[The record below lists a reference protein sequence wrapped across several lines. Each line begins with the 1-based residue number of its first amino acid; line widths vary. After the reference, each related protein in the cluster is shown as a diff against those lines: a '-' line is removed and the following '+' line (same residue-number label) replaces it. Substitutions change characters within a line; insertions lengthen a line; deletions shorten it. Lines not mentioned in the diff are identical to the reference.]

1 MDKSKIVTIIAAVLG
16 LIGVFF
22 LIRIIMAGDDAIE
35 TSADL
40 QGSIVDPLIGF
51 AKYLLIATA
60 VIAILFSILN
70 IVKHPE
76 SLKKTLITF
85 GIFIGLFLIAYFT
98 ASDELATDAQGKA
111 VEIKDLSD
119 KVLTGDA
126 AHSITKRVTGLI
138 NFTGILG
145 LIGLL
150 SIGWGFV
157 KSLGK

>member
-22 LIRIIMAGDDAIE
+22 LVRIIMAGDEAIE
-35 TSADL
+35 TDAAL
-40 QGSIVDPLIGF
+40 QGSIVDPMITF
-51 AKYLLIATA
+51 STLLLYAA
-60 VIAILFSILN
+60 AIITLVFSVVNL
-70 IVKHPE
+70 VKHPE

-85 GIFIGLFLIAYFT
+85 GIFVGLFLIAYFT
-98 ASDELATDAQGKA
+98 AGDDLATNAQGKA
-111 VEIKDLSD
+111 VEIKDMSD
-119 KVLTGDA
+119 KILTGDA
-126 AHSITKRVTGLI
+126 AHALTKKVTGLI

-150 SIGWGFV
+150 TIGWGFV

>member
-1 MDKSKIVTIIAAVLG
+1 MDKSKIVTIVAAVLG

-22 LIRIIMAGDDAIE
+22 LVRIIMAGSDAIE
-35 TSADL
+35 TDSAL
-40 QGSIVDPLIGF
+40 QGSIVDPMIKF
-51 AKYLLIATA
+51 STYLLIATA
-60 VIAILFSILN
+60 LIAVVFSILN

-85 GIFIGLFLIAYFT
+85 GIFIGLFLLAYFT
-98 ASDELATDAQGKA
+98 AGDELATDAQGKA
-111 VEIKDLSD
+111 VEIKDMSD
-119 KVLTGDA
+119 KILTGDA
-126 AHSITKRVTGLI
+126 AHALTKKVTALI

-150 SIGWGFV
+150 VIGWGFV